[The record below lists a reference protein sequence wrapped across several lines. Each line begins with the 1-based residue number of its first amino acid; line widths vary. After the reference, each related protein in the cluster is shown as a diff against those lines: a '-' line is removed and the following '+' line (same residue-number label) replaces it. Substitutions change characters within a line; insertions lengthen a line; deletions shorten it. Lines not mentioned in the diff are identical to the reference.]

1 MLKDKTKKKKNSLTY
16 AAVTIGIIIVV
27 LSVLFTYSGDQ
38 TKIKGQMF
46 GEKLQVIQDDLKIA
60 THAFDSKLSM
70 FKEGSLSKN
79 SFLEFAKKHEGEM
92 NRLISLYDGLQ
103 IVKGFETAV
112 DLFKLSTETQLESDR
127 QMIEWVKTGNDAA
140 HIRSDILL
148 QESIE
153 YELAAL
159 TEYKLAQGT
168 IKP

>member
-38 TKIKGQMF
+38 TIIKGQMF
-46 GEKLQVIQDDLKIA
+46 GEKLQVIQDDLKIT

-70 FKEGSLSKN
+70 FKEGSLGKN